1 MIIQLFFD
9 NTVWF
14 DSFNTLCHR
23 KHWLDSIEIKNM
35 LPKGNR
41 QWYINLNYYECRS
54 KRAKENIKQK
64 KNRQVLCY
72 VSRSGTIWSHKYVIG
87 NKNHL
92 YQSHHHF
99 SIVIQCA
106 NKWLRQEEFLVD
118 IMGFGICQDLVFF
131 IQPWGCFGWFKRMD
145 FHVTFCSFFNSE
157 PRDWWRM
164 YVFKAKTS

>member
-1 MIIQLFFD
+1 MIHQSQLSW
-9 NTVWF
+9 V
-14 DSFNTLCHR
+14 SVKKSER
-23 KHWLDSIEIKNM
+23 KYKT
-35 LPKGNR
+35 
-41 QWYINLNYYECRS
+41 
-54 KRAKENIKQK
+54 K

-145 FHVTFCSFFNSE
+145 FHVAFCSFFNSE
-157 PRDWWRM
+157 PRDWCRM
-164 YVFKAKTS
+164 YVSRQKRAKKRISNDYRLVIDDGTYEKNKLARYRYRI